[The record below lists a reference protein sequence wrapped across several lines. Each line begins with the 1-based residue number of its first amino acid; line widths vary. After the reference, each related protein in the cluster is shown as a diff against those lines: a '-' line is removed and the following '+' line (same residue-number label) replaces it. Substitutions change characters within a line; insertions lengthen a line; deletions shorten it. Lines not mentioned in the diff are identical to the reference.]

1 MTKQTKKNSRIS
13 AGTRQ
18 LLRRGIIAIAFMT
31 PFLST
36 ISIAQTKP
44 KVVVTSTVL
53 CDLTKQIAEDTI
65 DLKCLISPDIDPHIY
80 QPTPGDRIAIEQA
93 SLILY
98 GGYDFEPSLIKIIEA
113 TTTPAPKVAVHEIAI
128 PTPQMFEEDGARVA
142 DPHVWHSAANGGKM
156 AETVRDRLKT
166 LIPSNSDRYTT
177 KTQKVTG
184 QLTQLHDWIKTQ
196 ISTIPANQR
205 KLVTTHDAFGYY
217 STAYGIPVVG
227 ALQGLSTEEAPTAQR
242 VAQLVREIRAE
253 SVPTIFAELTINPRL
268 ITAVAREA
276 NIKVSEQELYADGLG
291 AVGGEADTYQKMLI
305 ANTRTI
311 VEGLGGRYAA
321 PNLSASSEP
330 LREPAGSSS
339 R

>member
-1 MTKQTKKNSRIS
+1 MTKRIRKTSPLS
-13 AGTRQ
+13 AQARK
-18 LLRRGIIAIAFMT
+18 LWHRGVMVIALIA

-36 ISIAQTKP
+36 VTFAQAKP

-65 DLKCLISPDIDPHIY
+65 DLKCLINPDTDPHVY

-93 SLILY
+93 NLIFY
-98 GGYDFEPSLIKIIEA
+98 GGYNFEPSLIRVIQS
-113 TTTPAPKVAVHEIAI
+113 TTTSSPKIAVNEVAV
-128 PTPQMFEEDGARVA
+128 PTPQMFDDEGEKVP
-142 DPHVWHSAANGGKM
+142 DPHVWHSAANGVKM
-156 AETVRDRLKT
+156 AEVVRDNLKT
-166 LIPSNSDRYTT
+166 LIPANSDRYTT
-177 KTQKVTG
+177 KTQTVTR

-227 ALQGLSTEEAPTAQR
+227 ALQGLTTEEAPTAQR
-242 VAQLVREIRAE
+242 VAQLVREIRSE
-253 SVPTIFAELTINPRL
+253 SVPIIFTELTVNPRL

-276 NIKVSEQELYADGLG
+276 NIKVSERELYADGLG
-291 AVGGEADTYQKMLI
+291 EAGGEADTYQKMLI
-305 ANTRTI
+305 ANTQTI
-311 VEGLGGRYAA
+311 VEGLGGRYTA
-321 PNLSASSEP
+321 PTLSVSAD
-330 LREPAGSSS
+330 LLLDRVAVLA